1 MHTKYG
7 SKDEMWLSFNNE
19 TEKIHFP
26 VNPEKITVECNG
38 KISTVDISGL
48 GEIAIKQDRPAMT
61 ISWQS
66 FLPSSYFPGMNFTA
80 IYNPYWVANR
90 IKGWIEQDGPCHFLI
105 TETPINLYVLVGK
118 YKTWEVG
125 GDVGTVY
132 YDIQLKEFRN
142 TAPRQIELVDT
153 TAVIDDAD
161 ARVDNRVQPKSY
173 TVVSGDSL
181 WTIAK
186 KVWGNGGRWREI
198 YNANKDK
205 IKNPNLIYAGQEF
218 VIPG

>member
-7 SKDEMWLSFNNE
+7 SKD
-19 TEKIHFP
+19 
-26 VNPEKITVECNG
+26 VECNG

-118 YKTWEVG
+118 YKTWVVG

-142 TAPRQIELVDT
+142 TAPRQIELVNT